1 MPIGMSPSLLGY
13 VGPVYLAIST
23 IFGAVMIWLA
33 YDLFRKREG
42 EAARKASYRLFGVS
56 IVYLFVLFVALLVE
70 EITPILAWRNF
81 L

>member
-1 MPIGMSPSLLGY
+1 MPIGMSPSLFGY

-23 IFGAVMIWLA
+23 LFGALMVGLA
-33 YDLFRKREG
+33 YDLFHKREG
-42 EAARKASYRLFGVS
+42 EPARRASYRLFGLS
-56 IVYLFVLFVALLVE
+56 IVYLFVLFLALFIE